1 MWACSAIQ
9 FHAWEPQVGVLR
21 PELMPFWRGAAV
33 LPLYLCFS
41 GLPETMAR
49 FQTSDVSK
57 VRRPPLT
64 GLGSDPAGSRVS
76 QRYSCLLLSR
86 SHCDMSTGEG
96 AGDLL
101 LMYIPISGLG
111 SVDFP
116 LLKLGLVRE
125 VQVESA

>member
-1 MWACSAIQ
+1 MPGN
-9 FHAWEPQVGVLR
+9 HGLGVLR

-41 GLPETMAR
+41 GSPETMAR
-49 FQTSDVSK
+49 FQTSDVPK

-64 GLGSDPAGSRVS
+64 GLGSDLAGSRVS

-101 LMYIPISGLG
+101 LMYIPISGPG